1 MRIAPITFF
10 KFNKVSFKNSQPLK
24 PIVVEEP
31 KPETKPETKE
41 KENKK

>member
-1 MRIAPITFF
+1 MRISPVTFF

-31 KPETKPETKE
+31 KPETKE
-41 KENKK
+41 KEDKK